1 LPAGFQEDVVFSGLT
16 QPTAVSF
23 AKDGRIFVVEKRIFV
38 AEKSGLIKMY
48 TSLEDTSPDIVADL
62 RTEVHDYW
70 DRGLLGMALDP
81 NFPTNNAIY
90 VLYTYDAPIGGMAP
104 VFNDTCAD
112 PTGNGCVVSG
122 RLSKLTNIGGP
133 PSAVNEQVLI
143 NDWCQQYPSHSIGS
157 LALGPD
163 GALYVSGGDGASF
176 NWVDY
181 GQGGSPVNPCG
192 DPPGGS
198 AGS

>member
-1 LPAGFQEDVVFSGLT
+1 MVFSGLT